1 MARHIKD
8 SVSTELVIDKSRF
21 VGILSPCSS
30 KAELEAILI
39 NTRMKH
45 PKANHVVHAALFNQ
59 QMSISDDG
67 EPAKTAA
74 SPMLEVLHHHDLI
87 NVVILAVRYF
97 GGIKLGAGGLVR
109 AYTKTAAETIKLATL
124 YESVFV
130 ARYELYATY
139 ERWNKLQSDVSFLSI
154 ESIRYEDLVKG
165 IVVLDKTEVKTLLS
179 HEYHLERLSELDDGV
194 IDKEV

>member
-1 MARHIKD
+1 MARHLKD

-21 VGILSPCSS
+21 IGIISPCSS

-109 AYTKTAAETIKLATL
+109 AYTKIAAETIKLATL
-124 YESVFV
+124 YESIFV
-130 ARYELYATY
+130 ARYELHATY
-139 ERWNKLQSDVSFLSI
+139 ERWNKLQSEVFFLSI

-194 IDKEV
+194 TDKEV